1 MYCKYCGAVI
11 DNDSRFCAQ
20 CGRQLSEND
29 IVAEKAVWTDF
40 NDYQQNTTNLQREIE
55 NSIEQEKPKLLDF
68 EIGYSKDQNYFLPI
82 DRIYIHYRVKNCNSL
97 KLSINNNGNIQIRD
111 LEFQNEE
118 RSFFALNLNEY
129 SNLGEKLIFQLE
141 LENDDWTAKSKEL
154 TAKIATNFDT
164 KEYQKIKKK
173 YKNRYTIEYI
183 SIAVIV
189 ITVILL
195 GILFPQSAISV
206 LEFLQQPI
214 EGIGEFWNWL
224 IAIAI
229 NGCIFGIIN
238 SIWNFIWKIFRYTPE
253 EYCDNLRKHN

>member
-55 NSIEQEKPKLLDF
+55 NSIEQEKPELLDF
-68 EIGYSKDQNYFLPI
+68 EIRYSYCEDQHYFLPI
-82 DRIYIHYRVKNCNSL
+82 DTIHIWYRVKKCNWVQL
-97 KLSINNNGNIQIRD
+97 LIKKNRKIIQIRN
-111 LEFQNEE
+111 LEFQNEDQE
-118 RSFFALNLNEY
+118 EFDLDLKEY
-129 SNLGEKLIFQLE
+129 SNLGEELAFQLE
-141 LENDDWTAKSKEL
+141 LGNDTWTVKSKEL
-154 TAKIATNFDT
+154 IARIATNFDI
-164 KEYQKIKKK
+164 KEYEKAGKG
-173 YKNRYTIEYI
+173 YKTSIIAEYV

-206 LEFLQQPI
+206 LEII
-214 EGIGEFWNWL
+214 ELANENFWYWL
-224 IAIAI
+224 IYMIILAII
-229 NGCIFGIIN
+229 V
-238 SIWNFIWKIFRYTPE
+238 SIWNYIWKSFRYTRK

>member
-1 MYCKYCGAVI
+1 M
-11 DNDSRFCAQ
+11 
-20 CGRQLSEND
+20 
-29 IVAEKAVWTDF
+29 
-40 NDYQQNTTNLQREIE
+40 
-55 NSIEQEKPKLLDF
+55 
-68 EIGYSKDQNYFLPI
+68 
-82 DRIYIHYRVKNCNSL
+82 
-97 KLSINNNGNIQIRD
+97 
-111 LEFQNEE
+111 EFQNEE

>member
-55 NSIEQEKPKLLDF
+55 NSIEQEPPRNYPELYSF
-68 EIGYSKDQNYFLPI
+68 EIKYSEDQHYFLPI
-82 DRIYIHYRVKNCNSL
+82 DHIGIEYIARNYNSVQ
-97 KLSINNNGNIQIRD
+97 LSINNNGDIQIRD
-111 LEFQNEE
+111 LEFQNSYKE
-118 RSFFALNLNEY
+118 SFYLDLKEY

-141 LENDDWTAKSKEL
+141 LKNDDWTAKSIKL
-154 TAKIATNFDT
+154 TAKIATNFDI

-173 YKNRYTIEYI
+173 YKNSYTIEYI

-189 ITVILL
+189 IIVILL
-195 GILFPQSAISV
+195 LVIFPQPTASV
-206 LEFLQQPI
+206 LLFILQPI
-214 EGIGEFWNWL
+214 EGIGEFWNTMIFAVSGL
-224 IAIAI
+224 II
-229 NGCIFGIIN
+229 GR
-238 SIWNFIWKIFRYTPE
+238 IWNYIWKIFRYTPE